1 MPTQKEWEEA
11 KAHLDYV
18 IKHYREI
25 GITGTPALFVVLLPL
40 RDRYENGERTQ
51 ELYDDMMCTE

>member
-18 IKHYREI
+18 IKRYREI
-25 GITGTPALFVVLLPL
+25 GNVGTLGLFITLLPL
-40 RDRYENGERTQ
+40 QNLYNRGERTQ